1 MRYHTRLIPA
11 WDGPFLFPK
20 TRNFCHHCPFIAQK
34 DVKYSE
40 SDDKSLVRAFQEGDE
55 KAFEEIVRRYQR
67 QVANVIYLTM
77 GSRND
82 VEDLTQEVFLRIY
95 KSIGSVNVELS
106 LFSWIYR
113 IALNLSIDELRRKKF
128 KRMLSIETSEESTSD
143 HSQLLQDESGASDDL
158 MAQEKKERILDA
170 LGRLTP
176 AHRTAL
182 VLREYE
188 DMSYKEIAET
198 LHITEQAV
206 KSRIFRAR
214 DELKELLKGYFKERL

>member
-1 MRYHTRLIPA
+1 MRLIPERN
-11 WDGPFLFPK
+11 GPFSFSKLG
-20 TRNFCHHCPFIAQK
+20 NFCIHRPFIAQK

-40 SDDKSLVRAFQEGDE
+40 SDDQSLVRAFQEGDE
-55 KAFEEIVRRYQR
+55 KAFEEIIRRYQR
-67 QVANVIYLTM
+67 QVANVIFLTM

-82 VEDLTQEVFLRIY
+82 LEDLTQEVFLRVY
-95 KSIGSVNVELS
+95 KSIGTVNVELS

-113 IALNLSIDELRRKKF
+113 IALNLCIDELRRKKI
-128 KRMLSIETSEESTSD
+128 KRMLSLDTSEESASD
-143 HSQLLQDESGASDDL
+143 HSPMLQDSSRASDDL
-158 MAQEKKERILDA
+158 MADEKKEQILDA
-170 LGRLTP
+170 LHRLTP

-214 DELKELLKGYFKERL
+214 DELKDLLKGYFKERL